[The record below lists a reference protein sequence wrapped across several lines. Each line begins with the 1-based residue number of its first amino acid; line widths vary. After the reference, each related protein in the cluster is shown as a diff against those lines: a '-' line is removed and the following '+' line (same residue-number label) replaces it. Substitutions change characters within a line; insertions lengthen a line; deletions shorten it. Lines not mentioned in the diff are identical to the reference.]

1 MRIAILED
9 EPVQAE
15 VLRALAASAG
25 HDSHVFRDGDAVV
38 RECRRE
44 SYDLF
49 VLDWEVP
56 GMSGAEV
63 LAWLR
68 ANLREHVPV
77 MFVTGRD
84 REEDIVRVLQ
94 SGADDYM
101 TKPVRHAEF
110 LARMGALLRR
120 AYPAREEG
128 RQAYGPYVLDAG
140 TRSVSIAGRDVPM
153 TEKEYRL
160 AELLFRNAG
169 RLLSR
174 GHLVEAAWGRPDSG
188 QSRSLDTHLSR
199 LRQKLDLR
207 AENGYRLAS
216 AYSYGYRLEKVED
229 SAAEA
234 G

>member
-25 HDSHVFRDGDAVV
+25 HDSHVFRDGDSVV
-38 RECRRE
+38 RERRRE
-44 SYDLF
+44 SFDLF

-94 SGADDYM
+94 SPEISQRVSGVGNYVVAD
-101 TKPVRHAEF
+101 TPEEF
-110 LARMGALLRR
+110 SAFIRNETAKWARVVK
-120 AYPAREEG
+120 E
-128 RQAYGPYVLDAG
+128 AG
-140 TRSVSIAGRDVPM
+140 I
-153 TEKEYRL
+153 
-160 AELLFRNAG
+160 
-169 RLLSR
+169 
-174 GHLVEAAWGRPDSG
+174 
-188 QSRSLDTHLSR
+188 
-199 LRQKLDLR
+199 
-207 AENGYRLAS
+207 
-216 AYSYGYRLEKVED
+216 KVE
-229 SAAEA
+229 
-234 G
+234 

>member
-15 VLRALAASAG
+15 LLRALAMSAG
-25 HDSHVFRDGDAVV
+25 HDCHVFRDGDAVV

-49 VLDWEVP
+49 VLDREVP
-56 GMSGAEV
+56 GMSGDEV

-68 ANLREHVPV
+68 GNLREHVPV

-110 LARMGALLRR
+110 QARMAALLRR

-128 RQAYGPYVLDAG
+128 RQAYGPYVFDPVARTVG
-140 TRSVSIAGRDVPM
+140 VAGRDVPM

-160 AELLFRNAG
+160 AEMLFRSAG

-174 GHLVEAAWGRPDSG
+174 GHLVAAAWGRPDTG

-207 AENGYRLAS
+207 PENGYRLAS
-216 AYSYGYRLEKVED
+216 VYSYGYRLEKVEE
-229 SAAEA
+229 STA
-234 G
+234 